1 MAPIT
6 SRAQCSHVPDD
17 EKCSARAE
25 QTAKNFHGQTAK
37 NFHELPVEYLELV
50 RILWRSRYRV
60 AGYLQTNLFGY
71 EIVRG
76 KLPYLSLCF

>member
-25 QTAKNFHGQTAK
+25 QTAKNFHG
-37 NFHELPVEYLELV
+37 LPVEHLELV